1 MINNGINQF
10 VLVGQALTK
19 KKRAKWTNE
28 DLSPSSLMMPDISQ
42 GGGAAW
48 LWAPCYKSE
57 SCFSCWVRMAMWSF
71 WCFPTRMC
79 STTWSCEF
87 VLERDYSLASPTPI
101 FAPKAMWHHVKPCG
115 TMSSHVKHMEPPIYW
130 SCNQVL
136 LTLWSRSITDDLLPL
151 QGNLTLA
158 YHTHACTC
166 IHRCVSTCRVLFT
179 DNITVHILIGM
190 KSIHLKSQ
198 TQNCSLACAADHCS
212 F

>member
-1 MINNGINQF
+1 
-10 VLVGQALTK
+10 
-19 KKRAKWTNE
+19 
-28 DLSPSSLMMPDISQ
+28 MMPDISQ
-42 GGGAAW
+42 EGGVAW

-87 VLERDYSLASPTPI
+87 ALERDYSLASPTPI
-101 FAPKAMWHHVKPCG
+101 FVPKAMWHHVKPCG

-158 YHTHACTC
+158 YHTHAHAYTGVCPHAGFSLQITLQFTFWSVWSQY
-166 IHRCVSTCRVLFT
+166 IWKVKPKTAVSPVQ
-179 DNITVHILIGM
+179 
-190 KSIHLKSQ
+190 Q
-198 TQNCSLACAADHCS
+198 TIVPSKYSC
-212 F
+212 